1 MLEIFIKFTS
11 PYFAFLMG
19 AAYNIQQTV
28 EGAGLSSSNFLVR
41 NTSGQIID
49 SYWSPAEAAYLPL
62 GVILLY
68 SLLLLLGFCVAGYAL
83 WRRKGI
89 AIALVVSGT
98 PGVLSLIGCW
108 PQVNFMPEVY
118 HIGRVGALGSPYGMA
133 ALAIIALL
141 SGWIAVVI
149 LTDIL
154 SLQDRFRHAYDHLWY
169 SMAILAGLFFVA
181 DAGNSHEVRDL
192 QDTTKNVQQASSY
205 LLGQIRGYVKYC
217 ESASIEQKA
226 SCIWANDIQQTLTD
240 YTVYDERLYWQLGPK
255 SQGDLYSPIRGDKE
269 VESEI
274 RSELRKFNQIQC
286 PVSTNRHSPPS
297 NTCQRPPSIFCTGTE
312 NANYMMW
319 TIAVSN
325 ECVIPTLV
333 QLRSK
338 MEKQVAH
345 VESAARTSHARWVFY
360 LFIAFLA
367 GGKVANATAKFT
379 KAQSGA
385 TGLGDECNVRR
396 LLSTGWKSGLFVGKI
411 LGTVLRYG
419 LWLAKCTIS
428 WIWRIPQLFSQ
439 R

>member
-1 MLEIFIKFTS
+1 
-11 PYFAFLMG
+11 
-19 AAYNIQQTV
+19 
-28 EGAGLSSSNFLVR
+28 
-41 NTSGQIID
+41 
-49 SYWSPAEAAYLPL
+49 
-62 GVILLY
+62 
-68 SLLLLLGFCVAGYAL
+68 
-83 WRRKGI
+83 
-89 AIALVVSGT
+89 
-98 PGVLSLIGCW
+98 
-108 PQVNFMPEVY
+108 
-118 HIGRVGALGSPYGMA
+118 MA

-141 SGWIAVVI
+141 SGWITVVI
-149 LTDIL
+149 LTDML
-154 SLQDRFRHAYDHLWY
+154 NLQDRFRHAYDHLWY

-192 QDTTKNVQQASSY
+192 QNTAKNVQQASSY
-205 LLGQIRGYVKYC
+205 LLGQVRGYVKYC

-240 YTVYDERLYWQLGPK
+240 YTVYDEHLYWQLGPK
-255 SQGDLYSPIRGDKE
+255 SLSDLYSPIRGDMK
-269 VESEI
+269 VASKI
-274 RSELRKFNQIQC
+274 RSELRTFNQMQC
-286 PVSTNRHSPPS
+286 PVSTNRHTPPS

-312 NANYMMW
+312 DANHMIW
-319 TIAVSN
+319 TVAVSN

-338 MEKQVAH
+338 MEKQVTN

-385 TGLGDECNVRR
+385 TGLGDERNVRR
-396 LLSTGWKSGLFVGKI
+396 IFSATRKSGLFVGKV
-411 LGTVLRYG
+411 LGTPLRYG
-419 LWLAKCTIS
+419 FRLVKCTIS

>member
-1 MLEIFIKFTS
+1 
-11 PYFAFLMG
+11 
-19 AAYNIQQTV
+19 
-28 EGAGLSSSNFLVR
+28 
-41 NTSGQIID
+41 
-49 SYWSPAEAAYLPL
+49 
-62 GVILLY
+62 
-68 SLLLLLGFCVAGYAL
+68 
-83 WRRKGI
+83 
-89 AIALVVSGT
+89 
-98 PGVLSLIGCW
+98 
-108 PQVNFMPEVY
+108 
-118 HIGRVGALGSPYGMA
+118 MA

-255 SQGDLYSPIRGDKE
+255 SQGYLYSPIRGDKE